1 MTSILKWFN
10 ALLVGLLVL
19 VSSCG
24 KPQEEQAGI
33 TAQIPL
39 RTVYTVNYP
48 LQYFAQRI
56 AGDKLTVIF
65 PMTVNED
72 PAFWKP
78 EAHIIQAYQN
88 ADLILL
94 NGANYAKWLTTAVL
108 PQSKLIDTSK
118 ASKDHYIEL
127 KDVMTHS
134 HGPGGEHEH
143 GNVAFTVWLD
153 MQIAI
158 KQAEAIAAAFT
169 ARDTANS
176 ATYEANLKTLKKDL
190 VDLDTQLKEIPKAN
204 PETSLIG
211 SHPVYQY
218 LTKAYGLNLEAVHW
232 EPEEMPTE
240 EMWNEFK
247 ELLTKH
253 PAKWLLWEGEPGP
266 EIVDK
271 LKALGI
277 NSLTFDPAGATPEKG
292 DWLSVMKTNAEQ
304 LKQAY
309 K

>member
-1 MTSILKWFN
+1 
-10 ALLVGLLVL
+10 VGLVVL

-24 KPQEEQAGI
+24 KPQEEQARV
-33 TAQIPL
+33 TPRKSL
-39 RTVYTVNYP
+39 KTVYTVNYP

-56 AGDKLTVIF
+56 AGDKLTVVF
-65 PMTVNED
+65 PMTVDED
-72 PAFWKP
+72 PAYWKP
-78 EAHIIQAYQN
+78 DAHIIQAYQN

-94 NGANYAKWLTTAVL
+94 NGADYAKWLKTAVL

-118 ASKDHYIEL
+118 ACKDNYIEL
-127 KDVMTHS
+127 EDVMTHS
-134 HGPGGEHEH
+134 HGPGGEHAH

-158 KQAEAIAAAFT
+158 KQAEAIATAFA
-169 ARDTANS
+169 ARDAANS

-190 VDLDTQLKEIPKAN
+190 VDLDTQLKGISKTN
-204 PETSLIG
+204 PETLLIG

-218 LTKAYGLNLEAVHW
+218 LTNAYGLNLASVHW

-247 ELLTKH
+247 ELLTQH
-253 PAKWLLWEGEPGP
+253 PAKWLVWEGEPSP
-266 EIVDK
+266 EMVAR

-292 DWLSVMKTNAEQ
+292 DWLSVMKTNTEQ